1 MTFTWLDS
9 VWREAIAPEA
19 VLTVSQWSALP
30 PGKRTSQRGQ
40 RKLAVTTSSRALPMS
55 VMGH

>member
-19 VLTVSQWSALP
+19 VLTVSQWSLYPLGNEHLSAA
-30 PGKRTSQRGQ
+30 S
-40 RKLAVTTSSRALPMS
+40 AN
-55 VMGH
+55 